1 MIVSITLLI
10 GIEVVYQ
17 IFPRK
22 LIPFL
27 YHSFLKHELAQPFIS
42 LNNLLFYHKSKHSE
56 NMTITLLSHNKI
68 YMAENKIVQDV
79 KFLIKI
85 VDFNKA
91 RHFFPLHLKGQTSSF
106 IVGIKWARR

>member
-1 MIVSITLLI
+1 MTDEQSIAIVNHESFDYTSHRHRSSVSDIST
-10 GIEVVYQ
+10 ETY
-17 IFPRK
+17 
-22 LIPFL
+22 PFL

-42 LNNLLFYHKSKHSE
+42 LNNLLFSHKSKHSE
-56 NMTITLLSHNKI
+56 NMTVTLLSHNKI

-91 RHFFPLHLKGQTSSF
+91 RQFFPSTFERSEF
-106 IVGIKWARR
+106 